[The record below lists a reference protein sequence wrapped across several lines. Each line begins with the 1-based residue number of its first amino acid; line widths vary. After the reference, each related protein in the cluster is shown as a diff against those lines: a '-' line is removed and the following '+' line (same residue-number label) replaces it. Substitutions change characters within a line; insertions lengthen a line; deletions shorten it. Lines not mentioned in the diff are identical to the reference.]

1 MGSASWRLFERFGVE
16 LEYMI
21 VDRDSLGVRPIAV
34 QLLGP
39 GGDVQFDDVTW
50 SNELVAHVIELKN
63 SEPAPSLPG
72 LAERFQAS
80 VLEINNRLAPLHAG
94 LLPTAM
100 HPTMN
105 PPHETT
111 LWTHEY
117 SEVYAA
123 FDRIFHCRGH
133 GWSNLQ
139 SMHLNLPFAS
149 DDEFGR
155 LHAAIRLVLPLLPAL
170 AASSPL
176 QEGRRTGLLD
186 TRLDN
191 YRNNAARIPSVCGA
205 VIPEPVFTEAEYR
218 ETILEPIWRDLAPMD
233 PTGLLRNEFANAR
246 GAIARFSRGSIEI
259 RVIDVQETPLADLA
273 IARLVVAVLKACAT
287 ERWADLRAQ
296 MAWPVA
302 PLAGIFRDV
311 LRDADRAL
319 IRDEAFLGMF
329 GLTRPLLAGEAWQR
343 ISDALMSEEERLS
356 PSMQPLRTILR
367 EGCLARRILER
378 MGAADDDRRLQRL
391 YRELADCL
399 AHGRTF
405 HGPTMATAAD
415 L

>member
-21 VDRDSLGVRPIAV
+21 VDRDSLAVRPIAV

-39 GGDVQFDDVTW
+39 GGDVRFDDVTW
-50 SNELVAHVIELKN
+50 SNELVAHVIELKTT
-63 SEPAPSLPG
+63 EPAPSLRG
-72 LAERFQAS
+72 LADRFQAS
-80 VLEINNRLAPLHAG
+80 VQEINNRLAPLHAR

-100 HPTMN
+100 HPTML
-105 PPHETT
+105 PLHETA

-139 SMHLNLPFAS
+139 SMHLNLPFAT

-176 QEGRRTGLLD
+176 QEGRRSGLLD
-186 TRLDN
+186 TRLEH
-191 YRNNAARIPSVCGA
+191 YRNNAARIPSVCGEL
-205 VIPEPVFTEAEYR
+205 IPEPVFTEAEYR

-233 PTGLLRNEFANAR
+233 PTGLLRDEFANAR

-287 ERWADLRAQ
+287 ERWADLRTQ

-302 PLAGIFRDV
+302 PLAGIFQDV

-319 IRDEAFLGMF
+319 IRDEAFLAMF
-329 GLTRPLLAGEAWQR
+329 GLTRPLNAGEAWHR
-343 ISDALMSEEERLS
+343 ICDALISDEERIS
-356 PSMQPLRTILR
+356 PSMQPLRTILG

-399 AHGRTF
+399 ARGRMF